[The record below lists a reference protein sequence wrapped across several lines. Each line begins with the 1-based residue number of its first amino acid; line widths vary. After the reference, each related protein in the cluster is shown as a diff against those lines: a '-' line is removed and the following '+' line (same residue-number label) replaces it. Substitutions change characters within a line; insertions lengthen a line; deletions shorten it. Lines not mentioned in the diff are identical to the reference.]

1 MPDYD
6 KDLALEILS
15 QILRSTLT
23 IMRRFEPIQ
32 SVEDFVNSET
42 GMEKLD
48 AICMQLIAIG
58 ESLKNL
64 DNVTKRSLLVKYQ
77 QVDWKKAMGM
87 RDVISHHY
95 FDLNAEAI
103 FDVCENHIVNLHN
116 NIEKI
121 IKDLTCLK

>member
-1 MPDYD
+1 MYD
-6 KDLALEILS
+6 KTLAREILS
-15 QILRSTLT
+15 QILRSTQIILK
-23 IMRRFEPIQ
+23 RFEPIQ
-32 SVEDFVNSET
+32 SADDFTNSDS

-64 DNVTKRSLLVKYQ
+64 DKVTGGSLLSEYPQ
-77 QVDWKKAMGM
+77 IDWKKVMGM

-103 FDVCENHIVNLHN
+103 FEVCKNRIKELADAID
-116 NIEKI
+116 KI
-121 IKDLTCLK
+121 TKDIG